1 MQLTGFTYHLR
12 KLLHCGEKIIMTHRA
27 CRFRGGTARTLC
39 MSFVAQLEHCAIMP
53 KTTQTFDAKYFM
65 RLVGGWHRFQW
76 HNPKLYTPP
85 KKRSYFSFFYDVH
98 TLLYRCTTSILLGYD
113 ERKKYTLLRGVYQNS
128 GNSYDI

>member
-27 CRFRGGTARTLC
+27 CRFIAGTARTLC

-53 KTTQTFDAKYFM
+53 KTTQTFDTKYFM

-76 HNPKLYTPP
+76 HSPKLYTHPI
-85 KKRSYFSFFYDVH
+85 KRQNALLSYDVH
-98 TLLYRCTTSILLGYD
+98 TKFLLGYD